1 MSSRQ
6 NGAERLLSK
15 HEFGL
20 EKLNRRLV
28 GAIFLSEFVVFLF
41 LERFFNLCHLPLM
54 PEDFIFE
61 ALNPFLQILGAL
73 QRPTLTTSDRD
84 WIKMAGNR
92 FSALTDVE
100 FVLSVKA
107 AILDFTEAEVLGVGG
122 GWVHVDDGLNVSS
135 TLIVTIFAK
144 NSWDDFIINI
154 FVVWTDCFFDIFFL
168 LVTVV
173 TSKPEKT
180 FNRFNNLNGFAGGG
194 WVHIAMILSV
204 CGLRSVSSGLVER
217 FQSTGVVEAPVSTL
231 GEDNTRD
238 VLDGVEAG
246 SLAVLGLFNVIVCQA
261 IVIAI
266 AVV

>member
-1 MSSRQ
+1 M
-6 NGAERLLSK
+6 
-15 HEFGL
+15 
-20 EKLNRRLV
+20 
-28 GAIFLSEFVVFLF
+28 SEFVVFLF

-61 ALNPFLQILGAL
+61 ALNPFLQLLGAL

-84 WIKMAGNR
+84 WINNSGNR

-107 AILDFTEAEVLGVGG
+107 AILDFTEAEVSGV
-122 GWVHVDDGLNVSS
+122 
-135 TLIVTIFAK
+135 
-144 NSWDDFIINI
+144 
-154 FVVWTDCFFDIFFL
+154 
-168 LVTVV
+168 
-173 TSKPEKT
+173 
-180 FNRFNNLNGFAGGG
+180 GGG

-204 CGLRSVSSGLVER
+204 YGLRSVSSGLVER

>member
-6 NGAERLLSK
+6 NGIERLLSE

-41 LERFFNLCHLPLM
+41 LERFFNFCHLPLM

-84 WIKMAGNR
+84 WINNSGNR

-107 AILDFTEAEVLGVGG
+107 AILDFTEAEVSGVG
-122 GWVHVDDGLNVSS
+122 
-135 TLIVTIFAK
+135 
-144 NSWDDFIINI
+144 
-154 FVVWTDCFFDIFFL
+154 
-168 LVTVV
+168 
-173 TSKPEKT
+173 
-180 FNRFNNLNGFAGGG
+180 
-194 WVHIAMILSV
+194 VHIAMMFVGLLVPALLGAGILLV
-204 CGLRSVSSGLVER
+204 CGPSDFIQTWDWRVSAVSLR
-217 FQSTGVVEAPVSTL
+217 A
-231 GEDNTRD
+231 
-238 VLDGVEAG
+238 
-246 SLAVLGLFNVIVCQA
+246 
-261 IVIAI
+261 
-266 AVV
+266 